1 MPTNTDLVTDLPAD
15 FEVFG
20 QAVDTSL
27 ADLKGGT
34 TGQILSKATNT
45 DMDFV
50 WTDMNPGDIT
60 GVTASSPL
68 TGGGTSGAVT
78 IGILSGT
85 TSNLGAVQLSTSTSS
100 TSTSLAATASAV
112 KSAYDL
118 ADAAIPKSTVTA
130 KGSIVAATGSST
142 PANLAVGNNGETLVA
157 DSSTSTGLR
166 YSSGM
171 RVENPIINSA
181 FDVAQRG
188 TSFTTNTTLTQYSLD
203 RWVIYCPNTNAT
215 VSQQAT
221 NDTTNLPTIRYC
233 ARIQRNAG
241 ATNLNNI
248 YIMQNVETSNA
259 IRFAGQ
265 TVTMSYWAR
274 AGANFSAAS
283 SFIETQMYWGTG
295 VDQNVFNYTGATSAT
310 NNQAITT
317 TWTRYSITYSFPAT
331 ATEFCP
337 RFSFLPVGTAGAND
351 WFEITGIQLDI
362 GSVALPYRRNG
373 ATIQGELAA
382 CQRYFQIYGDL
393 EVFGT
398 FYGSSQARFVQYL
411 PVAMRTAATPTF
423 PTGTFTNFVDEVG
436 VGTRTPTAFA
446 SNSMKISTVSWDV
459 TGMTGATAGRQA
471 QYRGTNIQF
480 SAEL

>member
-1 MPTNTDLVTDLPAD
+1 MPTASDLVTDLPAD

-34 TGQILSKATNT
+34 TDQVLAKNSNT
-45 DMDFV
+45 DMDFKWV
-50 WTDMNPGDIT
+50 TSDDANAIQNAIVDAKGDLI
-60 GVTASSPL
+60 A
-68 TGGGTSGAVT
+68 
-78 IGILSGT
+78 
-85 TSNLGAVQLSTSTSS
+85 
-100 TSTSLAATASAV
+100 ASAN
-112 KSAYDL
+112 D
-118 ADAAIPKSTVTA
+118 
-130 KGSIVAATGSST
+130 T
-142 PANLAVGNNGETLVA
+142 PARLAVGNNGETLVA

-233 ARIQRNAG
+233 ARIQRNSG

-382 CQRYFQIYGDL
+382 CQRYYLDTRN
-393 EVFGT
+393 GT
-398 FYGSSQARFVQYL
+398 DQPFSGYSNSTDYL
-411 PVAMRTAATPTF
+411 LANVRYPVTMRTTPSVTI
-423 PTGTFTNFVDEVG
+423 GQ
-436 VGTRTPTAFA
+436 A
-446 SNSMKISTVSWDV
+446 SGSNYVRRISTNAQIAITV
-459 TGMTGATAGRQA
+459 TS
-471 QYRGTNIQF
+471 YPGTNPGGFSAVYAVAAPFVAAVGYDFYILA